1 MLELN
6 WRISM
11 CKLFA
16 KYAGQHLHHWSICAT
31 KIWSICATKIVVNN
45 YASTIIDEEKN
56 DPSKNAVEE
65 NDPPK
70 KAVEVHLH
78 GISLLLFWSKVHL
91 DGFFPVSETEHQNMH
106 IGK

>member
-1 MLELN
+1 MNHFNRRSGLCTISIN
-6 WRISM
+6 VSRVKVDAGTNSRISM

-16 KYAGQHLHHWSICAT
+16 TGPHLYHWSICGT
-31 KIWSICATKIVVNN
+31 KIVNN
-45 YASTIIDEEKN
+45 YAPTIIDEGKN

-78 GISLLLFWSKVHL
+78 GISLLLF
-91 DGFFPVSETEHQNMH
+91 
-106 IGK
+106 

>member
-1 MLELN
+1 MSKISIN
-6 WRISM
+6 ISRVKVDAGTNSRISM

-16 KYAGQHLHHWSICAT
+16 TGPHLYHWSICGT
-31 KIWSICATKIVVNN
+31 KIVNN
-45 YASTIIDEEKN
+45 YAPTIIDEGKN

-78 GISLLLFWSKVHL
+78 GISLLLF
-91 DGFFPVSETEHQNMH
+91 
-106 IGK
+106 